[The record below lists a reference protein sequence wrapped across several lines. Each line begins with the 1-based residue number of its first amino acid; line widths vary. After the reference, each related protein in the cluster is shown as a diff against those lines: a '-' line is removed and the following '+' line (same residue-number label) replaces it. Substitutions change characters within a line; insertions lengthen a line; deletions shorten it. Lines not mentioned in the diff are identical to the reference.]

1 MENDINPDNIVALS
15 KYPDIEVTVYEAAK
29 EFSEVGAGI
38 GVWPRVWKILAHL
51 GLDSDMAKMTAS
63 KPSYDEG
70 PLKFSFIFLY
80 FYDLSQSAL
89 SSSGKATNQRA
100 STSINY
106 KHKV

>member
-1 MENDINPDNIVALS
+1 MENDIDPDNIVALS

-70 PLKFSFIFLY
+70 PPEFPFIFL
-80 FYDLSQSAL
+80 
-89 SSSGKATNQRA
+89 
-100 STSINY
+100 
-106 KHKV
+106 